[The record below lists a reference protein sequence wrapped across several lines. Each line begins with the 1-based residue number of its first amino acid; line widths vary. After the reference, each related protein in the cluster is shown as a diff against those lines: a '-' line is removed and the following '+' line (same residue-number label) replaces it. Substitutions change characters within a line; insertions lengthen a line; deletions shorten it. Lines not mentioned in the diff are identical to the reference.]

1 MEKTSRLEAISV
13 MNYDYKNNLSL
24 VSTRVVEKRNFDE
37 LSSILNARVS
47 IRKSDSKLLALQKA
61 FVKQEQP

>member
-1 MEKTSRLEAISV
+1 M